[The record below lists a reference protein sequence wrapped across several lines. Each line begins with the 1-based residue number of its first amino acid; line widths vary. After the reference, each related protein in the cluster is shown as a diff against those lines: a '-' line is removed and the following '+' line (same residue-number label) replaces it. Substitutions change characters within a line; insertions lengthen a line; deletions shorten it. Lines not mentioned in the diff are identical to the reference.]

1 MRMSVACP
9 QQKLHFDRTLYGE
22 GPGRARG
29 PKFCMQKKIGT
40 GVYADLSTHVQ
51 GVCIMQCVHVCI
63 CTQNNT
69 CARRNSPDLECL
81 EIHVHMLT
89 SS

>member
-9 QQKLHFDRTLYGE
+9 QQKLHFDRTLYEE

-40 GVYADLSTHVQ
+40 GVGSGMSSYQVAADVIELFNASKF
-51 GVCIMQCVHVCI
+51 
-63 CTQNNT
+63 
-69 CARRNSPDLECL
+69 
-81 EIHVHMLT
+81 
-89 SS
+89 